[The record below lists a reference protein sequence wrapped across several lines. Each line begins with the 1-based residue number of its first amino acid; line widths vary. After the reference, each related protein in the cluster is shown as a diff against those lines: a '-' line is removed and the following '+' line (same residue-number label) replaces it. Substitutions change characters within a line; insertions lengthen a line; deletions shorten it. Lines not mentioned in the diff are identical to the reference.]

1 MADGVKNVG
10 ALRCVG
16 GWRSPAV
23 VALLV
28 LAAACGTRDAQANG
42 SLGDSTTAV
51 LGAVAAGPVRP
62 PYDPLADSAA
72 RAQQVPVDSSL
83 AFPHAEH
90 RSFQC
95 THCHQSVPGHGTHMA
110 AANCSDCH
118 APVADYTGLPVRS
131 RRECMACH
139 HNPAR
144 KLACQACHDPGDRG
158 VLQVPVSLRLSVWD
172 SARVRVFNFDHR
184 LHTTEPCNACH
195 TTFPMYTPNTDCGAC
210 HAPHHRDGA
219 QCSRC
224 HTAPSDTTI
233 HTLQA
238 HGNCASCHTQKVIAT
253 LTPSREMCLICH
265 ADKAQHEVSQPC
277 YECHL
282 LGKSPTGVQP

>member
-1 MADGVKNVG
+1 MADGVTGMRARSRV
-10 ALRCVG
+10 
-16 GWRSPAV
+16 GWRGLVAIGLMAV
-23 VALLV
+23 ATACGPRDARANASGRSHPVALSTV
-28 LAAACGTRDAQANG
+28 TPAA
-42 SLGDSTTAV
+42 V
-51 LGAVAAGPVRP
+51 VRP
-62 PYDPLADSAA
+62 PYDPLADSSP
-72 RAQQVPVDSSL
+72 QEVPDSAL

-95 THCHQSVPGHGTHMA
+95 THCHRSVPGHGTHMA
-110 AANCSDCH
+110 AARCSDCH
-118 APVADYTGLPVRS
+118 APVGDYSALPVRS

-144 KLACQACHDPGDRG
+144 KLACQACHNPSDRG

-210 HAPHHRDGA
+210 HAPHHCADA

-224 HTAPSDTTI
+224 HTAPADTTI
-233 HTLQA
+233 HTLAA
-238 HGNCASCHTQKVIAT
+238 HGNCATCHTEKVIAT
-253 LTPSREMCLICH
+253 LTPSRELCLICH
-265 ADKAQHEVSQPC
+265 ADKAQHEAPRPC

>member
-1 MADGVKNVG
+1 MAEGRTVM
-10 ALRCVG
+10 AAR
-16 GWRSPAV
+16 RSADRWWLP
-23 VALLV
+23 VAIGILV
-28 LAAACGTRDAQANG
+28 LTTACGTRDARANG
-42 SLGDSTTAV
+42 SGRDT
-51 LGAVAAGPVRP
+51 AVAAPAAAAQVAVRP
-62 PYDPLADSAA
+62 PYDPLADSTP
-72 RAQQVPVDSSL
+72 QEVPADSSL

-95 THCHQSVPGHGTHMA
+95 THCHQSIPGHAAHMA
-110 AANCSDCH
+110 AARCSDCH
-118 APVADYTGLPVRS
+118 APAGDYSKLPVRS

-144 KLACQACHDPGDRG
+144 KLQCQACHDPGDRG

-195 TTFPMYTPNTDCGAC
+195 TTYPMYTPKTDCGAC
-210 HAPHHRDGA
+210 HAPHHREGA

-224 HTAPSDTTI
+224 HTAPADTTI

-238 HGNCASCHTQKVIAT
+238 HGDCAACHTETVIAT
-253 LTPSREMCLICH
+253 LAPSRQLCLICH
-265 ADKAQHEVSQPC
+265 ADESQHEAPRPC

>member
-1 MADGVKNVG
+1 MAEPLRTRRLGPSVGRGSYAVGVVILG
-10 ALRCVG
+10 
-16 GWRSPAV
+16 
-23 VALLV
+23 LL
-28 LAAACGTRDAQANG
+28 LASAGCGTPDAQANATVQA
-42 SLGDSTTAV
+42 SPARPLTPDT
-51 LGAVAAGPVRP
+51 VRP
-62 PYDPLADSAA
+62 PYDPLADSTP
-72 RAQQVPVDSSL
+72 QVTPVDSSL

-95 THCHQSVPGHGTHMA
+95 SHCHQSVPGHDTHMA
-110 AANCSDCH
+110 AARCSDCH
-118 APVADYTGLPVRS
+118 APESDYSGLPVRS

-144 KLACQACHDPGDRG
+144 KLACKACHDPGKRG
-158 VLQVPVSLRLSVWD
+158 VLKVPVSLKLSVWD

-184 LHTTEPCNACH
+184 LHTTEPCSACH
-195 TTFPMYTPNTDCGAC
+195 TGFPMYTPNTDCGAC

-224 HTAPSDTTI
+224 HTAPADTTI
-233 HTLQA
+233 HTLAA
-238 HGNCASCHTQKVIAT
+238 HGNCAACHTEKVIAT
-253 LTPSREMCLICH
+253 LTPSRQLCLICH
-265 ADKAQHEVSQPC
+265 ADRVKHEAPQPC